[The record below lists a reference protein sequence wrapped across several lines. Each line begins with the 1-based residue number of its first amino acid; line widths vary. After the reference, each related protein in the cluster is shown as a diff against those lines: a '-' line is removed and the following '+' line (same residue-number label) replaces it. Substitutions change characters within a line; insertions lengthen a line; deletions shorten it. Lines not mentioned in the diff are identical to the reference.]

1 MEWELGRGMAVLMLL
16 ALVGIWTVV
25 AFAVHALPAPLKSRQ
40 GSPERD
46 PLEEVER
53 RYVDGEIDRDELLR
67 RRREL
72 RGDRA

>member
-16 ALVGIWTVV
+16 ALVAIWTVV
-25 AFAVHALPAPLKSRQ
+25 AFAVHALLAPLTSRQ

-46 PLEEVER
+46 PLEEVGR
-53 RYVDGEIDRDELLR
+53 RYVAGEIDRDELLR